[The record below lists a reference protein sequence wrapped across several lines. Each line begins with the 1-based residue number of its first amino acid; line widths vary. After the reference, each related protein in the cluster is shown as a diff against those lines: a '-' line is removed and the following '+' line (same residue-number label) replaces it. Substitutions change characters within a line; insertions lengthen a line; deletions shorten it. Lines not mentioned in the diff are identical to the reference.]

1 MANRHDVIIWDAEV
15 YGLPTSFDEA
25 LNMVETLSEQS
36 VSVISEKVLAF
47 AKDIEKI
54 TKKML
59 KKRVTG
65 KTTQSLLK
73 TLSKKVLLLI

>member
-25 LNMVETLSEQS
+25 LNMAETLSEQS

-47 AKDIEKI
+47 AKDIEK
-54 TKKML
+54 
-59 KKRVTG
+59 
-65 KTTQSLLK
+65 
-73 TLSKKVLLLI
+73 